1 MNKIKAIFENTFKE
15 SLRQKI
21 LILLVVFALLLIII
35 SVFLEPFAL
44 GETPKIMRDLGLA
57 AASLFGILTTVI
69 VGSSLIHRDIEKRT
83 IYTVLSKPVRR
94 GEVVLGKFL
103 GLGALIGILI
113 LAMLVIHQLVI
124 FTNEG
129 TFDLSLLI
137 AYPFALIEISVILS
151 ILLLFSSFSS
161 STLASIMGVIFFV
174 IGHAMPDL
182 KLFAESTKVPALKH
196 MAYAFYYVLPN
207 LENFNIRTDLVHK
220 IPLQTDQLIFSV
232 CYGVMYTVFLLYLTT
247 IIFERREFK

>member
-57 AASLFGILTTVI
+57 AALLFGILTTVI